1 MEFHVAAELQ
11 LKARRPKS
19 VDMVLGVVDGL
30 KNGELVMAGVVG
42 GVKFGYQVGLSQD
55 LEIRP
60 TWQPWKCLKS
70 G

>member
-1 MEFHVAAELQ
+1 
-11 LKARRPKS
+11 
-19 VDMVLGVVDGL
+19 MVLGVVDGL